1 MQKLFK
7 KSKEKKKR
15 VQKNGQV
22 SEISKT
28 IGTYM
33 PALKEKKDE

>member
-7 KSKEKKKR
+7 KVKKKEESL
-15 VQKNGQV
+15 KNGQV

-28 IGTYM
+28 MGT
-33 PALKEKKDE
+33 